1 MNSEDI
7 NTTEKTWSA
16 FTEPDVTD
24 KGLFDTLF
32 GGLYGIEYKPL
43 LVSKSR
49 AGDNAFMFVCNAN
62 AIARNQRYGAVI
74 KVEKD
79 EAGVLQISDI
89 VKIGN
94 PNIANS
100 YSTFEYIDDE
110 YVKDVFVHIQQYFTG
125 VHCEPLLV
133 STQSICGANFL
144 FAVNARLTRGGD
156 KPYPLFVK
164 AHKPLY
170 GEVRLLD
177 VVDAGEWG

>member
-7 NTTEKTWSA
+7 SITEKPWSA
-16 FTEPDVTD
+16 FTDPDVQA
-24 KGLFDTLF
+24 KELFDTLC
-32 GGLYGIEYKPL
+32 GGLYGIEYTPL

-49 AGDNAFMFVCNAN
+49 AGDNGYLFVCNAN
-62 AIARNQRYGAVI
+62 AMARNQRYGAVI
-74 KVEKD
+74 KVEQD
-79 EAGVLQISDI
+79 ESGNFQISDI

-94 PNIANS
+94 PNLANS

-110 YVKDVFVHIQQYFTG
+110 YVKDVFIQVQQHFTG
-125 VHCEPLLV
+125 VYCEPLLV
-133 STQSICGANFL
+133 AKRSVRGSDFL

-156 KPYPLFVK
+156 KPYPLFVQ